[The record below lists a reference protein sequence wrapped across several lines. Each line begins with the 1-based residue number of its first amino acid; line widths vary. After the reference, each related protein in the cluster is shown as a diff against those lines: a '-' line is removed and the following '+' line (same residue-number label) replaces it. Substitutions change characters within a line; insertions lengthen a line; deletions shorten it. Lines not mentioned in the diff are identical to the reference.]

1 MNGIFGILDHPIGH
15 RLGWA
20 LVHSIW
26 QGVAVAAVFA
36 VLRLALRHWSANAR
50 YLTACVALFILVTAP
65 VVTFFCGPI
74 ALSSVPQP
82 APLISHTFNRESGV
96 RLTTPTRPL
105 GIAMVGPQYL
115 GRSAEFLDQALPWV
129 LQFWAFGVLTF
140 SCRWVHGSRWIRHIQ
155 RNDTEQLDQEWMLR
169 LRMLCQRLDILRPVR
184 LFKSALVEVP
194 LVIGWLQPVILLPA
208 SALSGLTPDQ
218 LEAILAHELAHVKR
232 CDYLVNA
239 FQNLVETVL
248 FYHPAVWWISRCIRE
263 EREQCCDDL
272 VVQACGDRVTY
283 ARALLILE
291 EARGFT
297 RLAFAANGG
306 SLIHRVRRLLGISN
320 EGCPPSAAEFS
331 GITLVAVGFVLIIAA
346 GYLLSCPAVYQAATL
361 IRLNPTVAQQPV
373 ATGTEGPAGGVYNPY
388 LLQTE
393 CLVIRSPVVLE
404 RVINSLKLTGNSAPG
419 AKINALTH
427 LKTSLSLRPLPSTSV
442 IEIQVSDSQP
452 AEAARIANA
461 VAVAYRDHRE
471 EHSRKSL
478 NTALDALQ
486 TRFADQSQKI
496 QEAQQAVDKLRS
508 TLNVPDAVFSENEN
522 MPAVTLSPET
532 LRHIEAL
539 QIESQAEYVK
549 QKTLVDRLDHVDRGD
564 LPATILAVGVQD
576 NQLASLSESL
586 ALVDQKLVTLQK
598 ELGPEHIEVV
608 KAVAQQQ
615 ELKRKI
621 EARTRGIL
629 VGLQAKVESTGEG
642 LAALSNA
649 VARARESEADESR
662 KSRTYFEAKR
672 ELEDLVQFR
681 QVLQTK
687 IAIERTDLQLTQ
699 ENVEIVEEALAPT
712 QAVTPNRPRALALLS
727 TGFLLALFGW
737 LLARTGRPGISILK
751 PA

>member
-1 MNGIFGILDHPIGH
+1 LFT
-15 RLGWA
+15 
-20 LVHSIW
+20 V
-26 QGVAVAAVFA
+26 VA
-36 VLRLALRHWSANAR
+36 
-50 YLTACVALFILVTAP
+50 AP
-65 VVTFFCGPI
+65 VVTFFCAPI
-74 ALSSVPQP
+74 TSSSVPQT
-82 APLISHTFNRESGV
+82 APLISHTFDRESGL
-96 RLTTPTRPL
+96 RLTTSTRPPKNATA
-105 GIAMVGPQYL
+105 GAEYL
-115 GRSAEFLDQALPWV
+115 SRSAEFLDQVLPWV
-129 LQFWAFGVLTF
+129 LQFWVLGVLGF
-140 SCRWVHGSRWIRHIQ
+140 SCRWFHGSRWIRHL
-155 RNDTEQLDQEWMLR
+155 RTNDTEQLDQEWMSR
-169 LRMLCQRLDILRPVR
+169 FRMICQRLDILRPVR

-194 LVIGWLQPVILLPA
+194 LVIGWLRPVILLPA
-208 SALSGLTPDQ
+208 SALTGLTPDQ

-239 FQNLVETVL
+239 FQNLVETL
-248 FYHPAVWWISRCIRE
+248 MFYHPAVWWISRCIRE
-263 EREQCCDDL
+263 EREECCDDL
-272 VVQACGDRVTY
+272 VVHAYGDRVTY

-291 EARGFT
+291 EARGFP

-306 SLIHRVRRLLGISN
+306 SLLHRVRRLLGISN

-331 GITLVAVGFVLIIAA
+331 GITLVAIGFVLIIAA
-346 GYLLSCPAVYQAATL
+346 GYLLSCPALYQAAAL
-361 IRLNPTVAQQPV
+361 IRLNSTVQQQSA
-373 ATGTEGPAGGVYNPY
+373 ATGTEGPVGGVYNPY

-404 RVINSLKLTGNSAPG
+404 RVINSLKLTENYAAGTKMNPL
-419 AKINALTH
+419 ALRTR
-427 LKTSLSLRPLPSTSV
+427 LSLRPLPSTSV
-442 IEIQVSDSQP
+442 IEIQVSDSEP

-471 EHSRKSL
+471 EHRRNSL
-478 NTALDALQ
+478 SSSIDTLE
-486 TRFADQSQKI
+486 TRFLDQSQKI
-496 QEAQQAVDKLRS
+496 QLAQQSVDKLRA
-508 TLNVPDAVFSENEN
+508 TLDIPEAVLSENAPN
-522 MPAVTLSPET
+522 LSQNTPTVILSAEA

-549 QKTLVDRLDHVDRGD
+549 QKTLLDRLDHLDPGD
-564 LPATILAVGVQD
+564 LSATILAVGVQD

-649 VARARESEADESR
+649 VARARESEVDQSR

-687 IAIERTDLQLTQ
+687 IAMERTDLQLPQ
-699 ENVEIVEEALAPT
+699 DSVEIIEQAIAPT

-737 LLARTGRPGISILK
+737 LLARTGHPAIPILK